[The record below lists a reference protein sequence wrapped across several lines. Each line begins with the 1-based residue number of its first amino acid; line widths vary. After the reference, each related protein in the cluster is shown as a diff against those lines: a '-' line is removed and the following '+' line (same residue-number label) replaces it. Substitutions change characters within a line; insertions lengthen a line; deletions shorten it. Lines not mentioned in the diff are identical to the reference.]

1 MFVQSIPVLKNV
13 MSYDTYIS
21 YVSKLVAN
29 KETSGEEQSEK
40 LVDFTKLN
48 SSRLKRISKTF
59 SFTDKQEQFFTNI
72 SLSQEWIILVESWC
86 GDVVQ
91 VLPILHKISLLN
103 PKIKLK
109 IVLRDENPELM
120 DAFLTHGARA
130 IPKVIMTLPDG
141 TVKAVWGPRSIAA
154 TSRVTQY
161 KLLHGKIDVTFLE
174 DLQKW
179 YLEDK
184 GQAIVHDLVG
194 IVSASLEVK

>member
-40 LVDFTKLN
+40 LVNFTKLN

-161 KLLHGKIDVTFLE
+161 KLLHGKIDATFLE

-184 GQAIVHDLVG
+184 GQAIVNDLVG